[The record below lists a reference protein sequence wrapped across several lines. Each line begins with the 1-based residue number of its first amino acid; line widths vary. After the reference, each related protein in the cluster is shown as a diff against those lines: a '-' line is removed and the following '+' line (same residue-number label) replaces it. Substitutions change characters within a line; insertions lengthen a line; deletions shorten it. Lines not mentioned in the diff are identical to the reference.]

1 MAKKAFLVGVNDDAP
16 IGSGGSDLNGIV
28 SFIRKQA
35 IPLFTSL
42 FIINSFV
49 HLGSFILELLCFA
62 VLWYGIHFI
71 KNFIKSLIKTQNQ

>member
-1 MAKKAFLVGVNDDAP
+1 MAKKALIAGINDFTP

-28 SFIRKQA
+28 SFIRKQT

-42 FIINSFV
+42 IIINSFV

-62 VLWYGIHFI
+62 VL
-71 KNFIKSLIKTQNQ
+71 